1 MAQLR
6 SGPQST
12 KQSADIEQV
21 AAGPGINSL
30 NREDD
35 KV

>member
-1 MAQLR
+1 MAQLP

-12 KQSADIEQV
+12 KQCSDTEEV
-21 AAGPGINSL
+21 AAGPGSNSL

-35 KV
+35 KG